1 MQELGVWVTTTGTS
15 EAYLEVEFNGDSVS
29 ATELPAW
36 ASGAIQ
42 GALTG
47 AATGAAAGPWG
58 AVIGAAAGGA
68 LGAASSA
75 AAPAPVSAAS
85 TTPVAPSM
93 PAGAATQPTDPNRTR
108 AIQALQQFVAV
119 APLLV
124 QLIAASAPVGK
135 PYKKSELGEIGEGSE
150 SMDDWAP
157 ESFVGT
163 WTLP

>member
-15 EAYLEVEFNGDSVS
+15 EAYLEVESNGDSVS

-36 ASGAIQ
+36 ASGAIK

-85 TTPVAPSM
+85 NNSRCSIHASGRGDAADRPQPHPGHSG
-93 PAGAATQPTDPNRTR
+93 PATVRSGRATLGATHR
-108 AIQALQQFVAV
+108 
-119 APLLV
+119 
-124 QLIAASAPVGK
+124 
-135 PYKKSELGEIGEGSE
+135 GE
-150 SMDDWAP
+150 
-157 ESFVGT
+157 
-163 WTLP
+163 

>member
-15 EAYLEVEFNGDSVS
+15 EAYLEVESNGDSVS

-36 ASGAIQ
+36 ASGAIK
-42 GALTG
+42 GAL
-47 AATGAAAGPWG
+47 TGAAAGPWG

-124 QLIAASAPVGK
+124 QLIAASAPVGQ

-150 SMDDWAP
+150 SMDDSDWAS